1 MSDSAPS
8 SFLEA
13 AAGLA
18 PRIRSCAEEIEQS
31 RRLPLPLVE
40 AITQAGL
47 FRLWI
52 PRSLG
57 GEETDPMTFVR
68 VVEEVSRADGAVGW
82 RVAIGA
88 EWARLAGIC
97 RPKRLVK
104 SSPEG
109 RGVSAL
115 RKCHSRRRR
124 LSGDR
129 TMAAWQWLSAF
140 RLDRRGLPHSGRRS
154 AAPQT

>member
-1 MSDSAPS
+1 MSDAAPS

-18 PRIRSCAEEIEQS
+18 PQIRSCAEEIEQS

-57 GEETDPMTFVR
+57 GEETDPMSSKRSPELTVPLAG
-68 VVEEVSRADGAVGW
+68 VWQSEANMG
-82 RVAIGA
+82 
-88 EWARLAGIC
+88 RLPGIC

-104 SSPEG
+104 STAMTGESGQPGRFGPSEMPQSSP
-109 RGVSAL
+109 
-115 RKCHSRRRR
+115 
-124 LSGDR
+124 
-129 TMAAWQWLSAF
+129 AATA
-140 RLDRRGLPHSGRRS
+140 
-154 AAPQT
+154 